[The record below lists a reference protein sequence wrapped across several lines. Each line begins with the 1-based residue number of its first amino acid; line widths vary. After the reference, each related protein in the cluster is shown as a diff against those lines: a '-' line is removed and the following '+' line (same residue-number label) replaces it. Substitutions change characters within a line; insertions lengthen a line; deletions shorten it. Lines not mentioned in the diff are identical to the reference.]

1 MFQLAVYGKGGIGKS
16 TMSANISLMLAQRGH
31 RVMQIGCDPK
41 HDSTRLLIGG
51 GSQRTVLDYVREVP
65 ERDRRLEDVMVTGS
79 GGVMCIESG
88 GPEPGIGCAGR
99 GILTAFD
106 TIRRLGADD
115 SGADVRLYDVL
126 GDVVCGGFAM
136 PIRNGY
142 ADQLY
147 IVTSGEMMSLYA
159 ADNIARAVKNVG
171 KTGYAVL
178 KGLILNKKNIEGE
191 DELTRKAAEE
201 MGTKVVF
208 TIPRDKTVQAA
219 EALGKTVVEAF
230 PDSEMS
236 RLYMK
241 LAEMVAL

>member
-1 MFQLAVYGKGGIGKS
+1 MKRIAFYGKGGIGKS
-16 TMSANISLMLAQRGH
+16 TTVSNLAAALARKGFSVFQF
-31 RVMQIGCDPK
+31 GCDPK
-41 HDSTRLLIGG
+41 ADSTINHHGG
-51 GSQRTVLDYVREVP
+51 KRMDTVLDVM
-65 ERDRRLEDVMVTGS
+65 RRGDDNDEAGFIYKSPLGVYCLEA
-79 GGVMCIESG
+79 G
-88 GPEPGIGCAGR
+88 GPLPGTGCAGR
-99 GILTAFD
+99 GIISAFEKVD
-106 TIRRLGADD
+106 ELKIYEKYKPDF
-115 SGADVRLYDVL
+115 VLYDVL

-201 MGTKVVF
+201 IGTKVVF